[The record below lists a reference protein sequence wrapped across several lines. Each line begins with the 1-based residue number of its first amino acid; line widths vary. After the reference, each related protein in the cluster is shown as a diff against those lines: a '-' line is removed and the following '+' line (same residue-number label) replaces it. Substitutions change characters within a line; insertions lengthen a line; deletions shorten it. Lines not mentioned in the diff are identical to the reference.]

1 MNTPVAANGDLF
13 LVVGYDGSPPSSR
26 ALDAAIR
33 LLQGRSGYIDVVYVG
48 HVPAVDMLSAAAI
61 AEMDTSFDE
70 IERDLRASAR
80 AQMEG
85 REERWRFER
94 GQGVI
99 TDQLL
104 AAATNLHEEHPDDN
118 VVIVVGSSSQAAH
131 RLVGSVAVSLAR
143 RSPVPVIIVP

>member
-1 MNTPVAANGDLF
+1 MNTPVAASGDLF
-13 LVVGYDGSPPSSR
+13 LVVGYDGSPPSTR

-33 LLQGRSGYIDVVYVG
+33 LLQGRSGSIDVVYVG
-48 HVPAVDMLSAAAI
+48 HVPAIDMLSAGAV
-61 AEMDTSFDE
+61 AEMDVSFDE
-70 IERDLRASAR
+70 IERDLRASAE

-104 AAATNLHEEHPDDN
+104 AAATNLHDEHPDDN